1 MGKDLNKLS
10 ALGENS
16 HTLNFRHVAHVF
28 IRRNPPKGRK
38 SQVGIWS
45 SQREKDSVQTP
56 QQIQGVITK
65 NRTFVTLPF
74 VDGLSQELQRIYR
87 TYGIATSFKPY
98 STLRKQLVSPKDPT
112 PADKK
117 SGVVYEIHCTNCS
130 DIYIGHT
137 GHQLGERL
145 KEHKSLAP
153 SRKLSAVAEHLST
166 TGHII
171 DWENTKVLDREDREY
186 PRQVREAIYI
196 KKKKPSLNRDQ
207 GLGVTVLI

>member
-1 MGKDLNKLS
+1 MRIIVLLM
-10 ALGENS
+10 
-16 HTLNFRHVAHVF
+16 TLMTSVRGVHY
-28 IRRNPPKGRK
+28 IR
-38 SQVGIWS
+38 
-45 SQREKDSVQTP
+45 T
-56 QQIQGVITK
+56 
-65 NRTFVTLPF
+65 VTLYK
-74 VDGLSQELQRIYR
+74 D
-87 TYGIATSFKPY
+87 GIATSFKPH

-117 SGVVYEIHCTNCS
+117 SGVVYEIHCTNCP

-137 GHQLGERL
+137 GRQLGERL

-153 SRKLSAVAEHLST
+153 SRKLSAVAEHFST

-186 PRQVREAIYI
+186 LRQVREAIYI

-207 GLGVTVLI
+207 GLELPSLYNGLLWLTSSRS

>member
-1 MGKDLNKLS
+1 M
-10 ALGENS
+10 
-16 HTLNFRHVAHVF
+16 
-28 IRRNPPKGRK
+28 
-38 SQVGIWS
+38 GIWS

-56 QQIQGVITK
+56 QQKPGVITK

-74 VDGLSQELQRIYR
+74 VDGLSQKLQRIYS
-87 TYGIATSFKPY
+87 TYGIATSFKPH
-98 STLRKQLVSPKDPT
+98 STLRKQFVSPKDP
-112 PADKK
+112 ARANKK
-117 SGVVYEIHCTNCS
+117 SGVVYEIHCMNCP

-137 GHQLGERL
+137 GRQIGERL
-145 KEHKSLAP
+145 KDWHKSLAP
-153 SRKLSAVAEHLST
+153 SHKLSAVAEHFST

-207 GLGVTVLI
+207 GLELPSLYNGLLWLASSRS